1 MFGPKS
7 GGSWPSGVSLVGAQG
22 SAGPAGPAGAAG
34 SAGTIGATGPAGPQ
48 GPTGLLTSGSTA
60 GNTPYWNG
68 SSWVINSSN
77 IFNNGGNVGIGTTT
91 PSEKLEV
98 SGNLRTSGTI
108 RSGTITYP
116 NTSGTNGQFLTTNG
130 SGTASW
136 ATVPSGGISSLGTIA
151 GASTA
156 NGASITS
163 GVLNLAPADGSNGG
177 VVTTGT
183 QTFAGS
189 KTFSSDLVVNQISIG
204 KGKEN
209 NIQNTVMGY
218 TALANTTGEGNTAFG
233 FQGQW
238 KGTSGSGNSTLGFA
252 ALIENTTGS
261 RNTALGYQAAQKN
274 IGSDNISIG
283 FNSMYLTTNSSNN
296 IVIGTSSFDLST
308 VNGSN
313 NNIVVGKESL
323 RNATPASQN
332 MVLGHSSGAAIT
344 TETNNTLLG
353 FQTNSTAGV
362 SNATAIGKGAIAGAS
377 NSVQLGD
384 INVTNV
390 KTSGTLTAG
399 TVTYPNTHGTNGQVL
414 TTSGSGTLTWTTAS
428 ASSALVREVANEFTA
443 TVGQTAFTVTQT
455 PSVNSRVKMYINGI
469 RISNTAYSISGT
481 TVTYVPANNGNNALS
496 SGDRIQFDYYY

>member
-1 MFGPKS
+1 M
-7 GGSWPSGVSLVGAQG
+7 
-22 SAGPAGPAGAAG
+22 
-34 SAGTIGATGPAGPQ
+34 
-48 GPTGLLTSGSTA
+48 
-60 GNTPYWNG
+60 
-68 SSWVINSSN
+68 
-77 IFNNGGNVGIGTTT
+77 GIGTTT

-136 ATVPSGGISSLGTIA
+136 ATVPSGGISSVGTIA

-204 KGKEN
+204 KGLGN
-209 NIQNTVMGY
+209 NNQNTVMGY
-218 TALANTTGEGNTAFG
+218 TALAANISGGGNTAFG
-233 FQGQW
+233 FQGQM

-274 IGSDNISIG
+274 IGSDNIAIG

-323 RNATPASQN
+323 RNATTASQN

-384 INVTNV
+384 TNVTNV

-414 TTSGSGTLTWTTAS
+414 TTSGSGTLTWTTS
-428 ASSALVREVANEFTA
+428 SSALVREVANEFTA
-443 TVGQTAFTVTQT
+443 TIGQTVFTLTQT
-455 PSVNSRVKMYINGI
+455 PSVNSKVKMYINGV

>member
-1 MFGPKS
+1 
-7 GGSWPSGVSLVGAQG
+7 
-22 SAGPAGPAGAAG
+22 
-34 SAGTIGATGPAGPQ
+34 
-48 GPTGLLTSGSTA
+48 
-60 GNTPYWNG
+60 
-68 SSWVINSSN
+68 
-77 IFNNGGNVGIGTTT
+77 
-91 PSEKLEV
+91 
-98 SGNLRTSGTI
+98 
-108 RSGTITYP
+108 
-116 NTSGTNGQFLTTNG
+116 
-130 SGTASW
+130 
-136 ATVPSGGISSLGTIA
+136 
-151 GASTA
+151 
-156 NGASITS
+156 
-163 GVLNLAPADGSNGG
+163 
-177 VVTTGT
+177 
-183 QTFAGS
+183 
-189 KTFSSDLVVNQISIG
+189 
-204 KGKEN
+204 
-209 NIQNTVMGY
+209 
-218 TALANTTGEGNTAFG
+218 
-233 FQGQW
+233 
-238 KGTSGSGNSTLGFA
+238 
-252 ALIENTTGS
+252 
-261 RNTALGYQAAQKN
+261 
-274 IGSDNISIG
+274 
-283 FNSMYLTTNSSNN
+283 MYLTTNSSNN

-323 RNATPASQN
+323 RNATTASQN

-443 TVGQTAFTVTQT
+443 TVGQTAFTLTQT
-455 PSVNSRVKMYINGI
+455 PSVNSRVKMYINGV